1 MKIFPESIHLNYI
14 TFRLT
19 LDLTIQQDE
28 NNCYKHD
35 KLIINLK
42 YGILIVYTNHLYS
55 NLMTKH
61 HNITSGHHN
70 GVCITR
76 K

>member
-42 YGILIVYTNHLYS
+42 YGIIYCIYKSPIFKS
-55 NLMTKH
+55 NDQ
-61 HNITSGHHN
+61 TSQYN
-70 GVCITR
+70 FWTS
-76 K
+76 